1 MNYIFLAFYKHYSL
15 PPGPTYS
22 STLELNGL
30 FDQTLSGKSH
40 HEQNQNARKSL
51 NRIAVEDW

>member
-1 MNYIFLAFYKHYSL
+1 MNYIFLACCKHYSL
-15 PPGPTYS
+15 PLGPTYS

-30 FDQTLSGKSH
+30 LHQGLSGKSH